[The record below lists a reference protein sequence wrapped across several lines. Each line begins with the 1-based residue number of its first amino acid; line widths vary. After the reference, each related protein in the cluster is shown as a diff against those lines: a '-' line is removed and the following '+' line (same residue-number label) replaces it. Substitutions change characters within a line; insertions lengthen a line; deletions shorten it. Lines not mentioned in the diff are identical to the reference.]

1 MQPNRHVV
9 IFRKSVGDI
18 SARRHH
24 EMMRTA
30 DDRRI
35 PVLLENSHTD
45 WRTLLTQLTEGHQL
59 DPRYQQYA
67 LFVACRSLDALSTV
81 PVSVL
86 AASEDVDRSVT
97 WNSFQ
102 QFLHNVSFEQI
113 QILTKMRVFK
123 RSSDVRQC
131 VISAA
136 VKSAK

>member
-81 PVSVL
+81 PVG
-86 AASEDVDRSVT
+86 
-97 WNSFQ
+97 
-102 QFLHNVSFEQI
+102 VSFSSPRRRRSFCYLEFLSAVSAQR
-113 QILTKMRVFK
+113 IL
-123 RSSDVRQC
+123 
-131 VISAA
+131 
-136 VKSAK
+136 